1 LVLKR
6 KLKLTVD
13 KISEQFVYDKKMLR
27 NHKAVNKRRRK
38 LSNQQLQMDN
48 HTEVIKQRL
57 AAKTVIKNYNE
68 INSTRFEYFKEKA
81 GETKK

>member
-1 LVLKR
+1 MTKR
-6 KLKLTVD
+6 CLEITKWLTSEEESWV
-13 KISEQFVYDKKMLR
+13 ISNYKW
-27 NHKAVNKRRRK
+27 
-38 LSNQQLQMDN
+38 DN

>member
-1 LVLKR
+1 MTKR
-6 KLKLTVD
+6 CLEITKWLTSSEESWV
-13 KISEQFVYDKKMLR
+13 ISNYKW
-27 NHKAVNKRRRK
+27 
-38 LSNQQLQMDN
+38 DN

-68 INSTRFEYFKEKA
+68 INSTKFEYFKEKA